1 VRISV
6 VIPTYNRYNQL
17 QRALKSV
24 FSQTFLPF
32 EVIVVDDASNDETSK
47 VQQNFPNIIYKKL
60 PQNRGVSFSRNF
72 GVSLAKGELIA
83 FLDSDD
89 EWEKTKLQKQLK
101 LHKNENI
108 CMSYTAEEWI
118 KDGNKI
124 NIPKKFQKIGKDI
137 FLENLEYC
145 NIAPS
150 SVVITKRCF
159 LKYSGFD
166 TTLEVCEDYDLWLR
180 VNEFSSVKLLNESL
194 CKKYGGANDQL
205 STKYWGMDRFRVYA
219 LEKHLEVTKRKKE
232 VLKIILK
239 KLKLLCKGA
248 KKHKKETL
256 QYELKIEKYEKL
268 YSATLLF

>member
-1 VRISV
+1 VRVSV

-17 QRALKSV
+17 KRALNSV
-24 FSQTFLPF
+24 FAQTLLPF

-47 VQQNFPNIIYKKL
+47 IQYDFPNIIYEKL
-60 PQNRGVSFSRNF
+60 SSNNGVSFARNY
-72 GVSLAKGELIA
+72 GVSIAKGELIA

-89 EWEKTKLQKQLK
+89 EWEKTKLQKQIE
-101 LHKNENI
+101 LHKNNDI

-118 KDGNKI
+118 KDGSKI

-150 SVVITKRCF
+150 SVVITKECF
-159 LKYSGFD
+159 LKYGGFD
-166 TTLEVCEDYDLWLR
+166 TALEVCEDYDLWLR
-180 VNEFSSVKLLNESL
+180 VNEFGRVQLLNEPL
-194 CKKYGGANDQL
+194 CIKYGGADDQL

-239 KLKLLCKGA
+239 KLKLLCSGA

-256 QYELKIEKYEKL
+256 HYELKIEKYEKL
-268 YSATLLF
+268 YSGTLLS